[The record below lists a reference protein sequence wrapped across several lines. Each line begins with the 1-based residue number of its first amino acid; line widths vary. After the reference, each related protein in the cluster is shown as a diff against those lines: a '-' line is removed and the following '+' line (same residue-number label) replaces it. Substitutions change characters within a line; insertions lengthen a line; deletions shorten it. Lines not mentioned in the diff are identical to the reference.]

1 MAFCTKC
8 GASVEGD
15 FCTKCGTQIGSPGA
29 TSTQAEQFG
38 QSIPPPSPEAKKKGR
53 TVFWIL
59 GGCIVLVIVAS
70 IILLTG
76 GYFLARKVGLDPA
89 LMKSDPTLAVAKMMA
104 TVNPDVEVLSVDED
118 KGLIRM
124 REKKTGKTMTMN
136 LKDAQKGKFV
146 FQDDKEGNIEI
157 QAKGEGD
164 NASVEVRSDKGTMRM
179 GAGSKADLPDW
190 LPAYRGAESAGVFS
204 LSGEDSNAGSC
215 TFKTSDSVENVASFY
230 ENALKQAGFTVQ
242 KTTTQVPGK
251 GSFIMLMAEDS
262 SNRRTANVTA
272 AKSEE
277 GTTITMTFETK
288 K

>member
-15 FCTKCGTQIGSPGA
+15 FCTKCGTKIGSPGV
-29 TSTQAEQFG
+29 TNTQTEQFG
-38 QSIPPPSPEAKKKGR
+38 QSIPPPPPEAKKKGR
-53 TVFWIL
+53 AIFWIL
-59 GGCIVLVIVAS
+59 GGCLGLVIIAG
-70 IILLTG
+70 IILLAG
-76 GYFLARKVGLDPA
+76 GYFIARKAGLDPD
-89 LMKSDPTLAVAKMMA
+89 LMKKNPALAAAKMMA

-118 KGLIRM
+118 KGIIRV

-146 FQDDKEGNIEI
+146 FQDDKEGNVEI

-190 LPAYRGAESAGVFS
+190 LPSYRGAEAAGVFS
-204 LSGEDSNAGSC
+204 LNGEDSNAGSC
-215 TFKTSDSVENVASFY
+215 TLKTSDSVENVASFY

-251 GSFIMLMAEDS
+251 GSFVMLMAEDS
-262 SNRRTANVTA
+262 NNRRNAHVTA

-277 GTTITMTFETK
+277 GTTITLTFEIK

>member
-15 FCTKCGTQIGSPGA
+15 FCTKCGTQIGAAGA
-29 TSTQAEQFG
+29 ANAQTEQFG
-38 QSIPPPSPEAKKKGR
+38 QSIPPPPPEAKKKGR
-53 TVFWIL
+53 AVFWIL
-59 GGCIVLVIVAS
+59 GGCLGLIIIAAIVFGAFTYFVARR
-70 IILLTG
+70 
-76 GYFLARKVGLDPA
+76 AGLDPD
-89 LMKSDPTLAVAKMMA
+89 LMKKNPTLAAVKMMA
-104 TVNPDVEVLSVDED
+104 AVNPDIEVLSVDED
-118 KGLIRM
+118 KGIIRV

-146 FQDDKEGNIEI
+146 FQDDKEGSLEI

-204 LSGEDSNAGSC
+204 INGEDSDAGSC
-215 TFKTSDSVENVASFY
+215 TFKTNDSVENVAAFY

-251 GSFIMLMAEDS
+251 GSFVMLAAEDS
-262 SNRRTANVTA
+262 DARRNAHVTA

-277 GTTITMTFETK
+277 GTTITLTFETK